1 MLSVARWNL
10 IRPRDWLRR
19 GFPASPLDAELG
31 ILLMPSGNRFQRR
44 RIAGGSPKAVHRR
57 RFIQLGFV
65 AAFDSEVYGV
75 SLNNN

>member
-19 GFPASPLDAELG
+19 GFPASPLDVELG

-44 RIAGGSPKAVHRR
+44 RIAGGSFNWTLSLPSIPRSM
-57 RFIQLGFV
+57 
-65 AAFDSEVYGV
+65 AFP
-75 SLNNN
+75 